1 MENKINNFFKII
13 LKIFILLLAIVIF
26 TGGIM
31 LALSL
36 IFYVFYGQ
44 TYFNRDYKNANL
56 VMLMGTTGQLLA
68 AIFFVKIILKKKID
82 YIFFKTEGLAKNIGI
97 GLFLGFLQISIY
109 VLLDMGRGA
118 LEYSGSSYGNF
129 NLIFLAYFIAFFI
142 QSTSEEVLVRGILT
156 RALSDRFGRNVA
168 ILLPSIVFGLLHLGN
183 EGVTILSTLNTILV
197 GIFFAKLLFY
207 KDNIMLTSGVHA
219 GWNFSMAMIYGLN
232 VSGFSGFDGLLNFKI
247 LNYKLYDE
255 IYGPEGSIVVT
266 FIEIISIFIIFYLE
280 RRKKIKNR

>member
-1 MENKINNFFKII
+1 MENKNKIKNFLKII
-13 LKIFILLLAIVIF
+13 LRIFVLLVAIAVF

-36 IFYVFYGQ
+36 IFYGK
-44 TYFNRDYKNANL
+44 TYFNSDYKNANL

-68 AIFFVKIILKKKID
+68 GIFFVKFILKKKID
-82 YIFFKTEGLAKNIGI
+82 YIYFKKEGLAKNICI
-97 GLFLGFLQISIY
+97 GLFLGLLQISIY
-109 VLLDMGRGA
+109 VLLDMGRGV
-118 LEYSGSSYGNF
+118 LGYSGSSFGNF
-129 NLIFLAYFIAFFI
+129 NFIFLAYFIGFFI

-156 RALSDRFGRNVA
+156 RVLSDKFGRNVA
-168 ILLPSIVFGLLHLGN
+168 ILLPSIFFGLLHLGN
-183 EGVTILSTLNTILV
+183 EGVTILSTINTILV

-207 KDNIMLTSGVHA
+207 KENIMLTSGVHA

-232 VSGFSGFDGLLNFKI
+232 VSGFSGFDSLLNFKI
-247 LNYKLYDE
+247 LNYNLYDE

-280 RRKKIKNR
+280 RRKEVNK